1 MVISGHQWSDRIGH
15 APQQLALATAR
26 MLHLELASAFI
37 RWAEL
42 GARYAKAKL
51 LQRRVLTQLLKG
63 ILADV
68 FYAWAE
74 AVGQEAARQARQA
87 TLLRK
92 ALNWMLRSYLVQ
104 SFDAWN
110 VFQAKTQ
117 EARTAREE
125 AAAKLARQLVLR
137 WQGSMLH
144 KLFRVWESA
153 HRERRAVGKREWRRG
168 EHLHAEES
176 SRWSMRAVASVSTC
190 LRPSRSLF
198 VSSTHI
204 SKQLDKS
211 RCFMRAIALVAACRC
226 CTPSAMKRRHRRQI
240 IAYLMREVIRRHRV
254 DEGRRQTPS
263 APRDRRSD
271 ERGHQTPSAPPD
283 PLAYVWFIQ
292 CRIVRCNTS
301 LLLWT

>member
-1 MVISGHQWSDRIGH
+1 MTSLIRYAMIWRRWRLFIAEGV
-15 APQQLALATAR
+15 QQRQAATRAIARMKHRLLSSCFEMWVEETKRLLEGRKQVLTLATAR

-74 AVGQEAARQARQA
+74 AVGHEAARQA

-92 ALNWMLRSYLVQ
+92 ALNWMLRSYLVH

-110 VFQAKTQ
+110 VFQAKSQ
-117 EARTAREE
+117 EARAAREE

-137 WQGSMLH
+137 WQGFMLH

-153 HRERRAVGKREWRRG
+153 HRERRALLRR
-168 EHLHAEES
+168 
-176 SRWSMRAVASVSTC
+176 VAY
-190 LRPSRSLF
+190 
-198 VSSTHI
+198 
-204 SKQLDKS
+204 
-211 RCFMRAIALVAACRC
+211 AIG
-226 CTPSAMKRRHRRQI
+226 P
-240 IAYLMREVIRRHRV
+240 LMTTDDH
-254 DEGRRQTPS
+254 
-263 APRDRRSD
+263 
-271 ERGHQTPSAPPD
+271 
-283 PLAYVWFIQ
+283 
-292 CRIVRCNTS
+292 
-301 LLLWT
+301 

>member
-1 MVISGHQWSDRIGH
+1 MDVNRNNVLTHGEYASTAQPLGFDVSTEAWVELVDRFGDQNRDKSDWRRDPLLDSIDLSLLSGYTSTKIDPLIEELLRRLLRGVMNTFRYN
-15 APQQLALATAR
+15 QQLEKRLQVVEQ
-26 MLHLELASAFI
+26 HLDHFVLGAEREKQRKVNLTLRRWKHKWVAFAFDGWKLASAII

-74 AVGQEAARQARQA
+74 AVGHEAARQA

-92 ALNWMLRSYLVQ
+92 ALNWMLRSYLVH

-110 VFQAKTQ
+110 VFQAKSQ
-117 EARTAREE
+117 EARAAREE

-153 HRERRAVGKREWRRG
+153 NRERRALLRR
-168 EHLHAEES
+168 
-176 SRWSMRAVASVSTC
+176 VA
-190 LRPSRSLF
+190 
-198 VSSTHI
+198 
-204 SKQLDKS
+204 D
-211 RCFMRAIALVAACRC
+211 AIG
-226 CTPSAMKRRHRRQI
+226 P
-240 IAYLMREVIRRHRV
+240 LMTTDDH
-254 DEGRRQTPS
+254 
-263 APRDRRSD
+263 
-271 ERGHQTPSAPPD
+271 
-283 PLAYVWFIQ
+283 
-292 CRIVRCNTS
+292 
-301 LLLWT
+301 

>member
-1 MVISGHQWSDRIGH
+1 M
-15 APQQLALATAR
+15 LALATAR

-74 AVGQEAARQARQA
+74 AVGQEAARQA

-92 ALNWMLRSYLVQ
+92 ALNWMLRSYLVH

-110 VFQAKTQ
+110 VFQAKSQ
-117 EARTAREE
+117 EARAAREE

-153 HRERRAVGKREWRRG
+153 HRERRALLRR
-168 EHLHAEES
+168 
-176 SRWSMRAVASVSTC
+176 VA
-190 LRPSRSLF
+190 
-198 VSSTHI
+198 
-204 SKQLDKS
+204 D
-211 RCFMRAIALVAACRC
+211 AIG
-226 CTPSAMKRRHRRQI
+226 P
-240 IAYLMREVIRRHRV
+240 LMTTDDH
-254 DEGRRQTPS
+254 
-263 APRDRRSD
+263 
-271 ERGHQTPSAPPD
+271 
-283 PLAYVWFIQ
+283 
-292 CRIVRCNTS
+292 
-301 LLLWT
+301 

>member
-1 MVISGHQWSDRIGH
+1 MTSLIRYAMIWRRWRLFIAEGV
-15 APQQLALATAR
+15 QQRQAANRAIARMKHRLLSSCFETWVEETKRLLEGREQVLALATAR

-74 AVGQEAARQARQA
+74 AVGHEAARQA

-92 ALNWMLRSYLVQ
+92 ALNWMFRSYLVH

-110 VFQAKTQ
+110 VFQAKSQ
-117 EARTAREE
+117 EARAAREE

-153 HRERRAVGKREWRRG
+153 NRERRALLRR
-168 EHLHAEES
+168 
-176 SRWSMRAVASVSTC
+176 VA
-190 LRPSRSLF
+190 
-198 VSSTHI
+198 
-204 SKQLDKS
+204 D
-211 RCFMRAIALVAACRC
+211 AIG
-226 CTPSAMKRRHRRQI
+226 P
-240 IAYLMREVIRRHRV
+240 LMTTDDH
-254 DEGRRQTPS
+254 
-263 APRDRRSD
+263 
-271 ERGHQTPSAPPD
+271 
-283 PLAYVWFIQ
+283 
-292 CRIVRCNTS
+292 
-301 LLLWT
+301 

>member
-1 MVISGHQWSDRIGH
+1 MTSLIRYAMIWRRWRLFIAEGV
-15 APQQLALATAR
+15 QQRQAATRTIARMKHRLLSSCFEMWVEETKRLLEGREQVLALATAR

-74 AVGQEAARQARQA
+74 AVGHEAARQA

-153 HRERRAVGKREWRRG
+153 NRERRALLRR
-168 EHLHAEES
+168 
-176 SRWSMRAVASVSTC
+176 VA
-190 LRPSRSLF
+190 
-198 VSSTHI
+198 
-204 SKQLDKS
+204 D
-211 RCFMRAIALVAACRC
+211 AIG
-226 CTPSAMKRRHRRQI
+226 P
-240 IAYLMREVIRRHRV
+240 LMTTDDH
-254 DEGRRQTPS
+254 
-263 APRDRRSD
+263 
-271 ERGHQTPSAPPD
+271 
-283 PLAYVWFIQ
+283 
-292 CRIVRCNTS
+292 
-301 LLLWT
+301 